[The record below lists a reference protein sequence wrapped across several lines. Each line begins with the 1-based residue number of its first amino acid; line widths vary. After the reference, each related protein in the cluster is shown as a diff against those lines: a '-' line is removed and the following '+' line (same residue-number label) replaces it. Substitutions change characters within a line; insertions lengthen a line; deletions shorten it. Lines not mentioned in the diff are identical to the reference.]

1 MDVEERLKLVTRNAV
16 EVVTEEELRQLL
28 EEKEEPVAY
37 VGFEPSGK
45 VHLGHKLVI
54 DKMIDLQEAGFHVII
69 LLADLHAYLNEKG
82 ALEEVRELADY
93 NRRCFLAMG
102 LDPNKTEFVL
112 GSEFQL
118 DEDYALDVYRMARHT
133 TMRRA
138 RRSMDMI
145 ARSEEN
151 PPVSQVVYPLMQA
164 LDIVH
169 LNVDLA
175 VGGLEQ
181 RKIHMLARDV
191 LPKLG
196 YDSPTCLHTPI
207 IHGLD
212 GDEKMSSSKNN
223 FIAVDDEPEVIREK
237 LRKAYCPAREAEGNP
252 ILEIYQ
258 YFIFRE
264 YDEVTIER
272 PEKYGGDVTY
282 TSYEELKRDF
292 VDGEL
297 HPLDL
302 KENAARYLIEILKPV
317 RKAVSAPS

>member
-1 MDVEERLKLVTRNAV
+1 MAEDAWELVTRNAV
-16 EVVTEEELRQLL
+16 EIVTEEELRRIL
-28 EEKEEPVAY
+28 EEKDEPVAY
-37 VGFEPSGK
+37 VGFEPSGDI
-45 VHLGHKLVI
+45 HLGHKLVI
-54 DKMIDLQEAGFHVII
+54 DKMVDLQRAGFRVII

-82 ALEEVRELADY
+82 SLEEVRELAEY
-93 NRRCFLAMG
+93 NKRCFTALG
-102 LDPNKTEFVL
+102 LDPKRTEFVL

-118 DEDYALDVYRMARHT
+118 EEDYALDVYRMARHT

-145 ARSEEN
+145 ARREEN
-151 PPVSQVVYPLMQA
+151 PPVSQAVYPLMQA

-196 YDSPTCLHTPI
+196 YDAPTCLHTPI

-212 GDEKMSSSKNN
+212 GEEKMSSSKGNY
-223 FIAVDDEPEVIREK
+223 IAVNDDPETIREK
-237 LRKAYCPAREAEGNP
+237 LRRAYCPAGEAEGNP
-252 ILEIYQ
+252 VLEIYR

-282 TSYEELKRDF
+282 TSYEELERDF
-292 VDGEL
+292 VNEDL

-302 KENAARYLIEILKPV
+302 KENAARYLAEILEPV
-317 RKAVSAPS
+317 RKAVGTPS

>member
-1 MDVEERLKLVTRNAV
+1 
-16 EVVTEEELRQLL
+16 
-28 EEKEEPVAY
+28 
-37 VGFEPSGK
+37 
-45 VHLGHKLVI
+45 
-54 DKMIDLQEAGFHVII
+54 
-69 LLADLHAYLNEKG
+69 
-82 ALEEVRELADY
+82 
-93 NRRCFLAMG
+93 
-102 LDPNKTEFVL
+102 
-112 GSEFQL
+112 
-118 DEDYALDVYRMARHT
+118 
-133 TMRRA
+133 
-138 RRSMDMI
+138 
-145 ARSEEN
+145 N

-196 YDSPTCLHTPI
+196 YDAPTCLHTPI

-212 GDEKMSSSKNN
+212 GDEKMSSSKGNY
-223 FIAVDDEPEVIREK
+223 IAVNDDPETIREK
-237 LRKAYCPAREAEGNP
+237 LRRAYCPAGEAEGNP
-252 ILEIYQ
+252 VLEIYR

-282 TSYEELKRDF
+282 TSYEELERDF
-292 VDGEL
+292 VNEDL

-302 KENAARYLIEILKPV
+302 KENAARYLAEILEPV
-317 RKAVSAPS
+317 RKAVGTPS